1 MIKSWH
7 KFNESQSNKL
17 TKEMAQEIIYYV
29 SEDSKPTK
37 SIVDDIYG
45 LINNNDDSFT
55 MYETGYDDMKEMIEK
70 LLSMCQNNPELTD
83 KMIQIYHRIRE
94 EREIFPEAFEIEEIF
109 SDFMDL
115 EDFTFMIYSTE
126 SEYTI
131 KLNKW
136 SQVDLPQFIKYSEDV
151 NKYLYRLKSPDYE
164 TKLVRC
170 EFTNYHRTI
179 VQFEIELKSKNSN
192 D

>member
-1 MIKSWH
+1 
-7 KFNESQSNKL
+7 
-17 TKEMAQEIIYYV
+17 
-29 SEDSKPTK
+29 
-37 SIVDDIYG
+37 
-45 LINNNDDSFT
+45 
-55 MYETGYDDMKEMIEK
+55 
-70 LLSMCQNNPELTD
+70 MCQNNPELTD

-94 EREIFPEAFEIEEIF
+94 EREIFPEAYEIEEIF

>member
-94 EREIFPEAFEIEEIF
+94 EREIFPEAYEIEEIF

>member
-1 MIKSWH
+1 
-7 KFNESQSNKL
+7 
-17 TKEMAQEIIYYV
+17 MAQELVYYV

-37 SIVDDIYG
+37 EIADDLYSYIG
-45 LINNNDDSFT
+45 DDDTFI
-55 MYETGYDDMKEMIEK
+55 MYETGYDDMKEMIKK

-83 KMIQIYHRIRE
+83 KITQIYHRIRE
-94 EREIFPEAFEIEEIF
+94 EREIFPEAYEIEEML
-109 SDFMDL
+109 SDFMDF
-115 EDFTFMIYSTE
+115 EDFDFMIYSDNHK
-126 SEYTI
+126 YQI

-136 SQVDLPQFIKYSEDV
+136 SQVSLPQFIKYSEDV
-151 NKYLYRLKSPDYE
+151 NRDLERLKSPDYE